1 MVCFTWCDEGY
12 VVHITVKHRQAHDA
26 TALRGVAIVAGVP
39 ALRAT
44 AFAVAFFFGYAHPR
58 RLSSAGLR
66 AATPPRG
73 EGLNAPYAR
82 GASVA
87 PCRLSSPR
95 SAVRTAIT
103 PSAPRPGVPNQRF
116 VWLAVPGA
124 AFIRPCAPLR
134 GYNACVS
141 FVSGCSA
148 PPSRVAPR
156 PVVLALD
163 RVVSPSVSGGAVLA
177 RLRSPPHPTPHFAL
191 AAPTPAPCSALS
203 PPPVKQNAL
212 LGIIASL
219 QKLPSQ
225 PMRDEYLPPLD
236 LKIA

>member
-44 AFAVAFFFGYAHPR
+44 ACAVAFFFGYAHPR

-103 PSAPRPGVPNQRF
+103 PSAPRLGVPNQRF

-148 PPSRVAPR
+148 PPSRVARRLAPVCARCRLPLLVALLPR
-156 PVVLALD
+156 
-163 RVVSPSVSGGAVLA
+163 SGPVLA

-212 LGIIASL
+212 LGIIAFYQILIALFWS
-219 QKLPSQ
+219 S
-225 PMRDEYLPPLD
+225 D
-236 LKIA
+236 LFEA

>member
-1 MVCFTWCDEGY
+1 MGTLTPAACPPRGSG
-12 VVHITVKHRQAHDA
+12 RRP
-26 TALRGVAIVAGVP
+26 LRGV
-39 ALRAT
+39 RDQT
-44 AFAVAFFFGYAHPR
+44 RHPR
-58 RLSSAGLR
+58 AARLS
-66 AATPPRG
+66 PP
-73 EGLNAPYAR
+73 P
-82 GASVA
+82 
-87 PCRLSSPR
+87 RLSSPR

-148 PPSRVAPR
+148 PPSRVARR

-177 RLRSPPHPTPHFAL
+177 RFRSPPHPTPHFAL
-191 AAPTPAPCSALS
+191 AAPTPAPRSALS

-219 QKLPSQ
+219 QKLPPR
-225 PMRDEYLPPLD
+225 PMLDEYSPFYLNHNRMSD
-236 LKIA
+236 

>member
-1 MVCFTWCDEGY
+1 MTEQG
-12 VVHITVKHRQAHDA
+12 INLLVKHRQAHDA

-82 GASVA
+82 CASVA

-103 PSAPRPGVPNQRF
+103 PSAPRLGVPNQRF

-148 PPSRVAPR
+148 PP
-156 PVVLALD
+156 
-163 RVVSPSVSGGAVLA
+163 
-177 RLRSPPHPTPHFAL
+177 HPTPHFAL
-191 AAPTPAPCSALS
+191 AAPTPAPRSALS

-212 LGIIASL
+212 LGIIAFYQIL
-219 QKLPSQ
+219 IALFWPS
-225 PMRDEYLPPLD
+225 D
-236 LKIA
+236 LFEA

>member
-1 MVCFTWCDEGY
+1 MVCCTWCDEGY

-103 PSAPRPGVPNQRF
+103 PSAPRLGVPNQRF

-148 PPSRVAPR
+148 PPSRVARR

-191 AAPTPAPCSALS
+191 AAPTPAPRSALS

-212 LGIIASL
+212 LGIIAFYQILIALFWS
-219 QKLPSQ
+219 S
-225 PMRDEYLPPLD
+225 D
-236 LKIA
+236 LFEA